1 MSQADRREMQERQE
15 ESQMAQ
21 QGLNHAQQMSAQE
34 RADEIHSDFLEELTE
49 SNLKEPSRDLLRN
62 YLSKSFILANL
73 RQSEVDEFKWQLRVR
88 YEAFIRLH
96 PRRESFQTGFIR
108 GYVANDAQVKD
119 LQPLTQQQ
127 KLTVKGFFDGIWMNV
142 TRSKGFAQQEILQTS
157 ITQSIVDKG
166 QEQSADGLLGRW
178 RS

>member
-1 MSQADRREMQERQE
+1 
-15 ESQMAQ
+15 MAR
-21 QGLNHAQQMSAQE
+21 QGLSHAQQMSAQE
-34 RADEIHSDFLEELTE
+34 RAEEIHSDFLRELTE
-49 SNLKEPSRDLLRN
+49 SNLREPSRNLLKN

-73 RQSEVDEFKWQLRVR
+73 RQAEVDEFKWQLRVR

-96 PRRESFQTGFIR
+96 PSRDSFMTGCVR
-108 GYVANDAQVKD
+108 AYVYNDASER
-119 LQPLTQQQ
+119 LEPLTQQQ

-166 QEQSADGLLGRW
+166 EGETQPGGLRGKIFG
-178 RS
+178 